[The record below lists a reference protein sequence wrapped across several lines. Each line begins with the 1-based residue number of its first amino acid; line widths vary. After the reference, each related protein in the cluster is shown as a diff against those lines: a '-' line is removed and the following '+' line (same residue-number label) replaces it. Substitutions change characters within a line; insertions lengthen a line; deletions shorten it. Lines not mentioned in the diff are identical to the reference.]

1 MRYLTVKCDY
11 CRKVFRR
18 SQGRIN
24 EGEKFNWKIFCS
36 HHCHNQSRIKQQ
48 IFKCAN
54 SSCNRTFSRTPSDL
68 TKSQFLYCS
77 RSCGITV
84 NNSKFPKRK
93 AVVKICQQCHRQF
106 TSREKYCS
114 LKCKNNSQV
123 VNSEEILR
131 QIKDFY
137 KTRQRIPLKREF
149 TNYKAARGRFGTWNN
164 AIKAAGYEP
173 HPVMFA
179 KKYIANDGHK
189 CDSLAEKIID
199 DWLYARNIQHLRS
212 IPYGKDRMTADF
224 KVDNIL
230 IEFLGLT
237 GELKSYDRLA
247 ARKKK
252 IWKSQKLNVISIYP
266 QHLFPHNQLNQI
278 LSPLLSQS

>member
-1 MRYLTVKCDY
+1 MRYLAVKCDY
-11 CRKVFRR
+11 CKKVFRR

-93 AVVKICQQCHRQF
+93 AIIKICQYCHKQF
-106 TSREKYCS
+106 NGREKYCS
-114 LKCKNNSQV
+114 FKCKSNSQII
-123 VNSEEILR
+123 SSKEIIH
-131 QIKDFY
+131 QIQKFY
-137 KTRQRIPLKREF
+137 DIHKRIPLKREF
-149 TNYKAARGRFGTWNN
+149 LHYKAARSRFGTWNN
-164 AIKAAGYEP
+164 AVKAAGYEP
-173 HPVMFA
+173 HPVKFA

-199 DWLYARNIQHLRS
+199 DFLSIRNIPHLRS
-212 IPYGKDRMTADF
+212 VPYNRDGMTADF
-224 KVDNIL
+224 KVGNTW
-230 IEFLGLT
+230 IEFLGLH
-237 GELKSYDRLA
+237 GELAAYDRLVK
-247 ARKKK
+247 RKKRL
-252 IWKSQKLNVISIYP
+252 WKERKLNIIPIYP
-266 QHLFPHNQLNQI
+266 KDLLPESRLNKTLNLLQHH
-278 LSPLLSQS
+278 